1 MICTSDAFLPHA
13 PWQTLD
19 FEEFCA
25 LVKEREV
32 GSHSTYALE
41 QRFKA
46 LDANDSGR
54 IEMHEY
60 LMFSLRD
67 ALARSITRVI
77 ELLQSWD
84 SDKSGDISK
93 NRARL
98 RTLAA
103 DPREAE
109 ERGGGGARRGLRRE
123 QRAYQLLG
131 RPVPRRGPPTHCVSG
146 ISTGTR
152 LVLGFEGPRSAHSD
166 TAPQRGSAKPHSWA
180 QMRASS
186 TASDALT

>member
-93 NRARL
+93 KEFRKAVRA
-98 RTLAA
+98 
-103 DPREAE
+103 
-109 ERGGGGARRGLRRE
+109 
-123 QRAYQLLG
+123 
-131 RPVPRRGPPTHCVSG
+131 
-146 ISTGTR
+146 
-152 LVLGFEGPRSAHSD
+152 LGF
-166 TAPQRGSAKPHSWA
+166 
-180 QMRASS
+180 
-186 TASDALT
+186 SDARDREVDAVFDEIDDDGSGRVDYKELNRKIREMAGVQASELVTLPLPPP

>member
-1 MICTSDAFLPHA
+1 MICASDAFLPHA

-93 NRARL
+93 KEFRKAVRA
-98 RTLAA
+98 
-103 DPREAE
+103 
-109 ERGGGGARRGLRRE
+109 
-123 QRAYQLLG
+123 
-131 RPVPRRGPPTHCVSG
+131 
-146 ISTGTR
+146 
-152 LVLGFEGPRSAHSD
+152 LGF
-166 TAPQRGSAKPHSWA
+166 
-180 QMRASS
+180 
-186 TASDALT
+186 SDARDRECATAGAFDHEVIVGIFPLHPSLTIPTITS